1 MTFKA
6 MGNEQILEVGAGFEC
21 VILFAAD
28 TAVGHLFVPFCAT
41 KTSERRE
48 GAAVGTAH
56 DKLQV
61 AVAYL
66 RHGVALLALLYC
78 PF

>member
-28 TAVGHLFVPFCAT
+28 TAVGHLLIPFCAR
-41 KTSERRE
+41 KARNRRE

-56 DKLQV
+56 DELQY
-61 AVAYL
+61 A
-66 RHGVALLALLYC
+66 
-78 PF
+78 